1 MTAPHNPNDP
11 VNRLRLQDEILQ
23 LMFWMKGEGLA
34 AAPTITELLRLI
46 DIPRDELEQAL
57 QRMCLAGL
65 VASSGEKFRLTQAGH
80 DEGARRFS
88 EEFAPYLGKESHLE
102 CDNPA
107 CDCHSPEFSG
117 VCRNAIQ

>member
-34 AAPTITELLRLI
+34 AAPTITDLLRLI

-102 CDNPA
+102 CDDP
-107 CDCHSPEFSG
+107 DC
-117 VCRNAIQ
+117 

>member
-1 MTAPHNPNDP
+1 MTAPQNPNDP
-11 VNRLRLQDEILQ
+11 VYQLRMQDEILQ
-23 LMFWMKGEGLA
+23 LMFWMNGERLA
-34 AAPTITELLRLI
+34 AAPTIADLLRLI
-46 DIPRDELEQAL
+46 DIARDELEQTL

-65 VASSGEKFRLTQAGH
+65 IARAGEEFRLTQAGH

-102 CDNPA
+102 CEDPD

-117 VCRNAIQ
+117 VCRNIIQ